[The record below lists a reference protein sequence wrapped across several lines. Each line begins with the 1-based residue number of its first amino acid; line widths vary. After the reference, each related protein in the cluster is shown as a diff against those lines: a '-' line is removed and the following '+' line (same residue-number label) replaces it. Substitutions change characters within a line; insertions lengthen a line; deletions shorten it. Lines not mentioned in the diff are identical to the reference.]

1 MKKKEGGFTL
11 IEMIIVM
18 AIVAIISVIFVGSS
32 QDNRR
37 GIALITE
44 RAKVVG
50 VLQRAK
56 SFALERKEG
65 ACAFGVHFQ
74 KPGTMIIFGD
84 LSENEGRCE
93 EGDFNKKYD
102 SGEGIENIS
111 LDEHVKFLE
120 LPYSDLYPRG
130 DSYDF
135 VFIPPYLETERW
147 GTIKISNELDETC
160 VEVGSGGQIYSNED
174 CN

>member
-1 MKKKEGGFTL
+1 MKKEKGFTL
-11 IEMIIVM
+11 IEMIVVI
-18 AIVAIISVIFVGSS
+18 AIIAVISVIFVGS
-32 QDNRR
+32 NRDSGK

-56 SFALERKEG
+56 SFALERKES

-84 LSENEGRCE
+84 LSENNGRCE

-102 SGEGIENIS
+102 SGESVESIS
-111 LDEHVKFLE
+111 LDGRISFLE
-120 LPYSDLYPRG
+120 LPSGG

-135 VFIPPYLETERW
+135 VFIPPYLKTVGA
-147 GTIKISNELDETC
+147 GTIRLSNGSEETC
-160 VEVGSGGQIYSNED
+160 VEVGSGGQIYSNEG
-174 CN
+174 CE